1 MSKDYKDVNGKLPL
15 HLIDP
20 IALRTLGEV
29 LQYGLNKYGI
39 ENSTSYQHGK
49 METYIAAMLRHL
61 LAYQE
66 GEIIDPES
74 KLPHLHHLFFN
85 AYVLIYIMKRDKT
98 IYPEDIR

>member
-20 IALRTLGEV
+20 VALRTLGEV

-39 ENSTSYQHGK
+39 ENSTSYQHGE
-49 METYIAAMLRHL
+49 METYIAALLRHL

-66 GEIIDPES
+66 GEIIDVES

-85 AYVLIYIMKRDKT
+85 AYVLIYIMKRDNEGDKN
-98 IYPEDIR
+98 E